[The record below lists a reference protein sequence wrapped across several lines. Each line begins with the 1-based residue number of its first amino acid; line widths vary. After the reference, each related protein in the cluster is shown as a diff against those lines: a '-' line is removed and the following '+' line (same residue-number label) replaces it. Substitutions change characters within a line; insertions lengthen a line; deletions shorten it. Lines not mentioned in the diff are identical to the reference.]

1 MRTYIRHP
9 ATIPVQ
15 IELSSSKANC
25 RRINNV
31 SYGGLAFES
40 DCFIEPGVQIR
51 IRIDVVEPEFE
62 ADGIV
67 SYCRNKTGQYLV
79 GVEFIRRDDLYIAR
93 MVEQIC
99 HIENYKQQ
107 VAVQQG
113 RKLSAQEA
121 AREWISKYASRFPR
135 WGT

>member
-15 IELSSSKANC
+15 IEFKASKPDC
-25 RRINNV
+25 RQIRNV

-40 DCFIEPGVQIR
+40 DCFIEPGTQIR
-51 IRIDVVEPEFE
+51 IRIDVVEPQFE
-62 ADGIV
+62 ADAIV
-67 SYCRNKTGQYLV
+67 SYCRNKDGKFLI
-79 GVEFIRRDDLYIAR
+79 GVEFVKRDDLYIAR
-93 MVEQIC
+93 MVEQVC

-107 VAVQQG
+107 VAEQEG
-113 RKLSAQEA
+113 RQLSAQEA
-121 AREWISKYASRFPR
+121 ASEWISKYASHFPR

>member
-9 ATIPVQ
+9 TNIPVQ
-15 IELSSSKANC
+15 IECKSCQASR
-25 RRINNV
+25 RRISNV
-31 SYGGLAFES
+31 CYGGLAFES
-40 DCFIEPGVQIR
+40 NCFIEPGTQIR
-51 IRIDVVEPEFE
+51 IRIDIVNPCFE

-67 SYCRNKTGQYLV
+67 SYCRRKGGQYRV

-99 HIENYKQQ
+99 HIENYKQR
-107 VAVQQG
+107 VAEQEG
-113 RKLSAQEA
+113 RRLSTQDA